1 MQTIISLYIKDANA
15 IIKYPKIVKN
25 ILTPLFSLSWIQL
38 EIKVN
43 KGLNM
48 SLIIKSS
55 GEKKYITNYEGI
67 DFAIGF
73 ENFETLVQ
81 YQEQTTGQIIN
92 YDIVLFDIDRAIAYK
107 QFRITAED
115 RHYLVTSFDVYN
127 IKRAVQVLAH
137 IEKEAVVTKIYYTK
151 NMLQEEDNYLT
162 YLSSKLNIKW
172 DQKNFVYFPFET
184 DDLNAIYINQRTGRI
199 QMKGLSKTYIDSILY
214 LVEQISGESNGNV
227 RKAVRKMNSA
237 KTKAISDLEDMM

>member
-1 MQTIISLYIKDANA
+1 MKKYVFMGAYDKTDMLIYIAKLLTLLN
-15 IIKYPKIVKN
+15 KKVLIVDTTVLK
-25 ILTPLFSLSWIQL
+25 
-38 EIKVN
+38 
-43 KGLNM
+43 
-48 SLIIKSS
+48 KSRYIVPTMVQ
-55 GEKKYITNYEGI
+55 EKKYITNYEGI

-227 RKAVRKMNSA
+227 RKAFKRIEA
-237 KTKAISDLEDMM
+237 